1 MTSLFWSSTYQPR
14 RIFGWRDILQNW
26 NTTLAMPSYVTTV
39 LNNLHLATLHTP
51 DYPLS
56 HFLDFVNNEQEGI
69 AWLIYETISLRSLNG
84 TIRLDYVKQLLD
96 LVDDLD
102 GPFPNFAG
110 SPSGTIREFVN
121 YRLTRNELDYV
132 QMMPELISPSVS
144 PPAHH
149 YTHYM
154 HLSRPSVT
162 PAQHCTQVS
171 RPSSSTQSFTIE
183 LRILRDL
190 KNTSSSYDDVIRISK
205 NKDGS
210 YNIIYHDQ
218 SSQTKSK
225 TLFMTRPE
233 LLKYLSNTLRLMTLD
248 KEPFEAM
255 QVIMPNAPSV
265 LISIHDLTS
274 QNRDL
279 IYDTMESTMDNWP
292 VKA

>member
-1 MTSLFWSSTYQPR
+1 
-14 RIFGWRDILQNW
+14 
-26 NTTLAMPSYVTTV
+26 
-39 LNNLHLATLHTP
+39 
-51 DYPLS
+51 
-56 HFLDFVNNEQEGI
+56 
-69 AWLIYETISLRSLNG
+69 
-84 TIRLDYVKQLLD
+84 VKQLLD
-96 LVDDLD
+96 LVDNLD
-102 GPFPNFAG
+102 GPFPKFAG

-144 PPAHH
+144 PFAYNYIPV
-149 YTHYM
+149 
-154 HLSRPSVT
+154 SRPSVS
-162 PAQHCTQVS
+162 PAHDYTQVS
-171 RPSSSTQSFTIE
+171 RPSSSTQSFTID

-190 KNTSSSYDDVIRISK
+190 KTSSSSYDDVIRISN

-210 YNIIYHDQ
+210 YNMIYHDQ
-218 SSQTKSK
+218 SSRTKSK
-225 TLFMTRPE
+225 TLFMSRPE
-233 LLKYLSNTLRLMTLD
+233 VLKYLSNTLRLMTLD